1 VRDGGSRTTVGRV
14 AIAALVALVLGPA
27 AAPAAQAS
35 IDHKLDNALDRIVA
49 SPNGPPGLSVLLRTG
64 SGREF
69 LARGTANVKTGRRPT
84 VRDHYRIASMSKAF
98 NGAVALALVDRGI
111 LSLDDTV
118 GEWLPGVLP
127 FGADVTVGQ
136 ALHHTGGLP
145 DYIRSK
151 AFLDRFQQDP
161 QAYLSPLELVGFVGD
176 TPLDFPPGSKYHYS
190 DTDNVIVGLI
200 AERATGMSY
209 DALLRRYIYRPLGL
223 GETSL
228 PRTVK
233 MPKPF
238 MHGYE
243 IEPGA
248 GPDDVTHLINPAGA
262 WASGGI
268 VSTPNEVGRF
278 FRAYIGARLFSPAT
292 RALQRSFIPGESSP
306 PGPGSNDAG
315 LGVFRY
321 RAGCGTV
328 FGHTGSFP
336 GYRLFAASSGN
347 GRRSVVFSVN
357 SQIVPGSGSQ
367 AVSDLIRRAQRLAV
381 CKILRG

>member
-1 VRDGGSRTTVGRV
+1 M
-14 AIAALVALVLGPA
+14 
-27 AAPAAQAS
+27 
-35 IDHKLDNALDRIVA
+35 
-49 SPNGPPGLSVLLRTG
+49 RTG

-69 LARGTANVKTGRRPT
+69 LTRGTANVRSGRRPAL
-84 VRDHYRIASMSKAF
+84 RDHYRIASMAKAF
-98 NGAVALALVDRGI
+98 NGAVALALVDDGVI
-111 LSLDDTV
+111 SLDDTI

-127 FGADVTVGQ
+127 NGANVTVGQ

-145 DYIRSK
+145 DYIRSQ
-151 AFLDRFQQDP
+151 AFLDRFQDDP
-161 QAYLSPLELVGFVGD
+161 QAYLSPGELVGFVRND
-176 TPLDFPPGSKYHYS
+176 PLDFTPGARYHYS
-190 DTDNVIVGLI
+190 DTDNVVVGLI
-200 AERATGMSY
+200 AERATGLSY
-209 DALLRRYIYRPLGL
+209 DALLRRYVYRPLGL
-223 GETSL
+223 TETSL

-233 MPKPF
+233 MPMPF

-248 GPDDVTHLINPAGA
+248 DPEDVSHLINPAGA

-292 RALQRSFIPGESSP
+292 RALQRSFLSGSSSP
-306 PGPGSNDAG
+306 PGPGTNDAG

-321 RAGCGTV
+321 RTGCGTV

-347 GRRSVVFSVN
+347 GRRSVVFTVN

-367 AVSDLIRRAQRLAV
+367 AVSELIRRAQRLAV
-381 CKILRG
+381 CKVLGG